1 MSLISSDVNSRYE
14 IREVKTD
21 EHRRIFRGNSI
32 RNSATVCNVSDTL
45 QDVEVSEYP
54 ARIVGM
60 LQ

>member
-1 MSLISSDVNSRYE
+1 MG
-14 IREVKTD
+14 EVKTD
-21 EHRRIFRGNSI
+21 EQCRIFSGNLI
-32 RNSATVCNVSDTL
+32 RNSATVCNVSDAL

>member
-1 MSLISSDVNSRYE
+1 MG
-14 IREVKTD
+14 EVKTD
-21 EHRRIFRGNSI
+21 ELRRIFKGNSI
-32 RNSATVCNVSDTL
+32 RNSATVCNVSDAL